1 MSSAEAPLVVSR
13 SQAEKVI
20 GYLLQTGTVVAL
32 GVGGYFFSKLDGTV
46 GRLEQ
51 TLTEM
56 RVQSAE
62 RDAREAALIES
73 LSRRVDRLEA
83 THEKDK

>member
-1 MSSAEAPLVVSR
+1 MSEPATVLSA
-13 SQAEKVI
+13 QGEKI
-20 GYLLQTGTVVAL
+20 LGYLLQTGTVIAL

-51 TLTEM
+51 TLIEM

-62 RDAREAALIES
+62 RDAREAAELAH
-73 LSRRVDRLEA
+73 LARRVERLEQK
-83 THEKDK
+83 HEASAPK